1 MGFLLKYKKY
11 FDIFSKSDKI
21 DMIRVMD
28 VVVMNKELRVGIDVG
43 STTVKMI
50 VLDNNDNVLYKEYRR
65 HFSDTKKTINDLFLE
80 ILDKFPKE
88 EFILSMTGSGA
99 ITLAKYLSVPFV
111 QEVIA
116 CRNAIKEYATG
127 VDVAIELGGE
137 DAKIIYFD
145 QTIEQRMNAS
155 CAGGTGAFL
164 DQMAVLL
171 NTTTEGLNTLAKS
184 GKNIYP
190 IASRCGVFAKT
201 DIQPLLNEGVSKE
214 DIALSI
220 MQAVVNQTISG
231 LACGRPIKGNVMF
244 LGGPLNYLDMLKER
258 FIKTL
263 DLKDEEVITPED
275 ARLFVCLGTCLKVN
289 NKKIYNK
296 KEILELLDKLKDFK
310 EDESTSLEVLFKD
323 EKDYENFKKR
333 HNKNKVNRKDLK
345 TYSGDIFIG
354 IDAGS
359 TTAKVVA
366 IDSEG
371 NLLYESYKNNKGTPV
386 DTIKDMILDLYEKL
400 PKNTVIRQAGS
411 TGYGEM
417 LIKTA
422 LNLDISEI
430 ETMAHYEAAN
440 YFLPGVES
448 IIDIGGQDMK
458 YIKIKDGAVD
468 SIMLNEACSSG
479 CGSFIETLAKSLNM
493 NLEDFV
499 TYAVHSKNPIDLG
512 SRCTVFMNSKIKQTQ
527 KEGRPLGDIFAGL
540 SYSVIRNA
548 IQKVMKI
555 RDVSTLGKKIVV
567 QGGTFYNDAVL
578 KAFENITKKEVI
590 RPDIAG
596 LMGAY
601 GVALIALNNYK
612 EYDDQDIKSTML
624 SKEEILDLKIK
635 TTHSRCHG
643 CENKCAL
650 TISMFN
656 KKSFI
661 SGNRCERGSG
671 NNGSHLTLP
680 NMYSYKYDRLFSY
693 TPLEIDKAKRGKIGI
708 PRVLNMYEDYP
719 LWFTLFTNL
728 GFRVILSDH
737 SNRRIYEKG
746 IDSIP
751 SESVCYPAKLVHGHI
766 INLIEK
772 NIKTIFYPCIMYENK
787 EFENNDNCYNCP
799 IVQSYSEAIKLNVEE
814 LEKENINFLNPFLP
828 MNEDKLLIRL
838 LELKE
843 FKKYHFT
850 KKELKIAIKK
860 AFKEQEK
867 FKEDIMK
874 KGEELLEY
882 IEKHDEKAIVL
893 AGRPYHLDKEV
904 NHGIDTM
911 INSLGLCVLTED
923 SICHLS
929 KLKTKLRIVN
939 QWEYHSR
946 IFHAADV
953 VSRNNKLELV
963 NLNSFGC
970 GLDAII
976 TDQAEE
982 ILRKNNKLYTTIKID
997 EINNLGAAK
1006 IRIRSLIASMNKREK
1021 SKDYEPYKYE
1031 KNYFKEVDKK
1041 HTLLFPDMTKQH
1053 MKLFESVL
1061 RSEGYNAVYLNDT
1074 TDNSVEEGLKYVN
1087 NDACYPAIIVT
1098 GQLIEALKSG
1108 KYDLDNTSVII
1119 TQTGG
1124 GCRATNYIGLIR
1136 KALKDAGF
1144 EKISILSF
1152 NVSGLEK
1159 EQAFKITPRIAKK
1172 LLEAVVYGD
1181 LLMKLLL
1188 ATRPYEIN
1196 KGEAEKLYNKWQD
1209 KVYKDLENGKLSI
1222 YKNNITNIVSDFNNI
1237 KIEKKD
1243 LPNVGIVGEILVK
1256 YHFFANDHLIE
1267 KLEKEKAEVHL
1278 PDLMGFVKYSCFNG
1292 IIKNDL
1298 LKTGKKSAFLYKQ
1311 ALNIIDFIESPARK
1325 ALKNTRF
1332 DEPTNIYQL
1341 ANNVEGILSTGNQT
1355 GEGWFLTAEMVSLIK
1370 HGVSNIV
1377 CVQPFACLPNHI
1389 VGKSVI
1395 KKFKKLYP
1403 ESNIVA
1409 IDYDPG
1415 ASHTNQINRIKLML
1429 TVAKEKENDK

>member
-1 MGFLLKYKKY
+1 MAKLLR
-11 FDIFSKSDKI
+11 I
-21 DMIRVMD
+21 
-28 VVVMNKELRVGIDVG
+28 GIDVG

-50 VLDNNDNVLYKEYRR
+50 VLNKKDEVLYKEYRR
-65 HFSDTKKTINDLFLE
+65 HFSDTKKTIKDLFE
-80 ILDKFPKE
+80 EVIEKFPKDK
-88 EFILSMTGSGA
+88 FSITMTGSGA
-99 ITLAKYLSVPFV
+99 IALAKYLDISFV

-116 CRNAIKEYATG
+116 CKNAIKKYASG

-145 QTIEQRMNAS
+145 QTIEQRMNGS

-171 NTTTEGLNTLAKS
+171 NTTTEGLNKLAKD
-184 GKNIYP
+184 GKTIYP

-201 DIQPLLNEGVSKE
+201 DIQPLLNEGCSKE
-214 DIALSI
+214 DVALSI

-231 LACGRPIKGNVMF
+231 LACGKPIKGNVMF
-244 LGGPLNYLDMLKER
+244 LGGPLNYLDMLRDR

-263 DLKDEEVITPED
+263 DLKEDEVIIPED
-275 ARLFVCLGTCLKVN
+275 ARLFVCLGTCLEDNSSKNYTVTDIKTLL
-289 NKKIYNK
+289 KKMSY
-296 KEILELLDKLKDFK
+296 FK
-310 EDESTSLEVLFKD
+310 ESDSNSLKVLFKD
-323 EKDYENFKKR
+323 EKDYVRFKKR
-333 HNKNKVNRKDLK
+333 HDKNKVERNDISK
-345 TYSGDIFIG
+345 YVGDVFVG

-359 TTAKVVA
+359 TTAKLVA
-366 IDSEG
+366 IDSDG
-371 NLLYESYKNNKGTPV
+371 KLLYENYRSNKGTPV
-386 DTIKDMILDLYEKL
+386 DTIKGMILDLYSKL
-400 PKNTVIRQAGS
+400 GKKTVIRSAGS
-411 TGYGEM
+411 TGYGEL

-422 LNLDISEI
+422 FNLDISEI

-479 CGSFIETLAKSLNM
+479 CGSFIETLAKSLKM

-499 TYAVHSKNPIDLG
+499 KYAVTSKAPIDLG

-555 RDVSTLGKKIVV
+555 RDVSSLGEKIVV

-578 KAFENITKKEVI
+578 KAFENITGKKVV

-601 GVALIALNNYK
+601 GVALIALDNFK
-612 EYDDQDIKSTML
+612 QYDDQDVKSSML
-624 SKEEILDLKIK
+624 TVDEINNLKIK
-635 TTHSRCHG
+635 TMHSRCKG
-643 CENKCAL
+643 CENNCAL

-671 NNGSHLTLP
+671 NNGSNSNLP
-680 NMYSYKYDRLFSY
+680 NMYSWKYDRLFNY
-693 TPLEIDKAKRGKIGI
+693 KPLDVEDAKRGVIGI

-719 LWFTLFTNL
+719 LWFTILTKL
-728 GFRVILSDH
+728 GFRVVLSDH
-737 SNRRIYEKG
+737 SNRRIYETG

-766 INLIEK
+766 MNLIAK
-772 NIKTIFYPCIMYENK
+772 DVKSIFYPCIMYEKN
-787 EFENNDNCYNCP
+787 EFNNSDNCYNCP
-799 IVQSYSEAIKLNVEE
+799 IVQSYSEAIKLNVED
-814 LEKENINFLNPFLP
+814 LDEKNIKFMNPFLP
-828 MNEDKLLIRL
+828 LDEKSLLKVFL
-838 LELKE
+838 DLPEFKEYNFTKSELKE
-843 FKKYHFT
+843 
-850 KKELKIAIKK
+850 AIHEG
-860 AFKEQEK
+860 FVEQAK
-867 FKEDIMK
+867 FKQEVRD
-874 KGEELLEY
+874 KGEEFIKY
-882 IEKHDEKAIVL
+882 IDEHNEKAIVL

-923 SICHLS
+923 AICHMS
-929 KLKTKLRIVN
+929 EIKSKLRIVD
-939 QWEYHSR
+939 QWTYHSR
-946 IFHAADV
+946 VFHAADV
-953 VSRNNKLELV
+953 VSRHDNMELV

-982 ILRKNNKLYTTIKID
+982 ILKSNNRLYTTIKID

-1006 IRIRSLIASMNKREK
+1006 IRIRSLIASMNKRINDTY
-1021 SKDYEPYKYE
+1021 SYVPYNYN
-1031 KNYFKEVDKK
+1031 KNYFKESDKK
-1041 HTLLFPDMTKQH
+1041 HTLLFPDMTVQH
-1053 MKLFESVL
+1053 MPLFERIL
-1061 RSEGYNAVYLNDT
+1061 NSEGYNAVYLKDSSDET
-1074 TDNSVEEGLKYVN
+1074 VDVGLKYVN
-1087 NDACYPAIIVT
+1087 NDACYPAVIVT
-1098 GQLIEALKSG
+1098 GQLIEALQSG
-1108 KYDLDNTSVII
+1108 KYDINNTSVII

-1136 KALKDAGF
+1136 KGLRDAGL
-1144 EKISILSF
+1144 EDVSILSF
-1152 NVSGLEK
+1152 NLSGLEK

-1172 LLEAVVYGD
+1172 LIEAVLYGD

-1188 ATRPYEIN
+1188 STRPLEKV
-1196 KGEAEKLYNKWQD
+1196 KGSSQKLYDKWMKIVCND
-1209 KVYKDLENGKLSI
+1209 IESGSFSKYKR
-1222 YKNNITNIVSDFNNI
+1222 NI
-1237 KIEKKD
+1237 KDIVNDFKKIKTVKRE
-1243 LPNVGIVGEILVK
+1243 LPKVGIVGEILVK
-1256 YHFFANDHLIE
+1256 YHFFANDNLIE
-1267 KLEKEKAEVHL
+1267 KLEAEGAQVYL
-1278 PDLMGFVKYSCFNG
+1278 PDLMGFVKYCAYNA
-1292 IIKNDL
+1292 IIKSKL
-1298 LKTGKKSAFLYKQ
+1298 FKTGGISPFLYKQ
-1311 ALNIIDFIESPARK
+1311 ALNIIDIFEKPVK
-1325 ALKNTRF
+1325 DALKDTDF
-1332 DEPTNIYQL
+1332 GHVTNIYEL
-1341 ANNVEGILSTGNQT
+1341 ADNVDGILSLGNQT
-1355 GEGWFLTAEMVSLIK
+1355 GEGWFLTAEMVSLMK

-1395 KKFKKLYP
+1395 KKFRQLYP

-1429 TVAKEKENDK
+1429 TVAKDNINDKKKF